1 MYYVT
6 ETQLQKQVQNMT
18 EQANV
23 QIAIAIQNTD
33 LDNEE
38 LQEATQNLR
47 EQIEESEIVETV
59 DLVAV
64 AKAPE
69 GSKAFGGFILGLL
82 VTEVNP
88 ANLKK
93 FMGFLSDRLGDKPI
107 ELALKTPDGRELNLK
122 ASSRQEFEFVLQKAQ
137 EWANH

>member
-1 MYYVT
+1 MYYAT
-6 ETQLQKQVQNMT
+6 ETKLPKQVQSMT
-18 EQANV
+18 AQINI
-23 QIAIAIQNTD
+23 QIAIAIQDPD

-38 LQEATQNLR
+38 LQEAIQNLR

-82 VTEVNP
+82 Y
-88 ANLKK
+88 
-93 FMGFLSDRLGDKPI
+93 
-107 ELALKTPDGRELNLK
+107 
-122 ASSRQEFEFVLQKAQ
+122 
-137 EWANH
+137 